1 MRRISCY
8 LIRLSLLGLFSAVQ
22 GQSVSSQEPFQTSAS
37 RILNSSCPTDITTL
51 TDWMLKDLP
60 SYANRV
66 IQRTRKPRQSADLF
80 SYVIIAGKPE
90 FEPLKLSQRQ
100 YTPVFPDSSQ
110 QVFFT
115 TLERQYSSSQA
126 IATQHYHWLFLTQT
140 ASGWRLVMVFTQLGH
155 PNQSQP
161 PSPPKETSNGV
172 IGQAISL
179 WLRDCRAGAIRN
191 THKLKSG
198 TILIKDRPFFK
209 RKLIIQK

>member
-1 MRRISCY
+1 MRRISHY
-8 LIRLSLLGLFSAVQ
+8 LIILSLIGLFSAVQ
-22 GQSVSSQEPFQTSAS
+22 KQSISSQEPLEDSAL
-37 RILNSSCPTDITTL
+37 RIENSSCPTDLKTL

-100 YTPVFPDSSQ
+100 YTPIFPDSSQ

-126 IATQHYHWLFLTQT
+126 VVIQNYHWLFLTQT
-140 ASGWRLVMVFTQLGH
+140 ESGWRLVMVFTQLGH

-161 PSPPKETSNGV
+161 PSPPKETSDGV
-172 IGQAISL
+172 IGQAVRL
-179 WLRDCRAGAIRN
+179 WLRDCRANAIRE
-191 THKLKSG
+191 T
-198 TILIKDRPFFK
+198 
-209 RKLIIQK
+209 